1 MATGRADLTIYQ
13 GDDMAWTVFVSLE
26 DGVTPA
32 DITGYTALAQIRRS
46 VADSDPV
53 VVATMTSAV
62 VSPNVSLSLT
72 HDQTELLCGRYVWDL
87 QLTSP
92 EDIVTTILQGNVK
105 VTAEVTREVTPLM
118 AMMS

>member
-1 MATGRADLTIYQ
+1 MTGRADLTIYQ
-13 GDDMAWTVFVSLE
+13 GDDMAWEVHVTLE

-46 VADSDPV
+46 VADQEAV
-53 VVATMTSAV
+53 VDATMTTAV
-62 VSPNVSLSLT
+62 VTPNVSLSLT

-92 EDIVTTILQGNVK
+92 TDIVTTILQGNVK
-105 VTAEVTREVTPLM
+105 VTAEVTREAAPLM
-118 AMMS
+118 AVMA